1 MGERE
6 RKCERGGVLEM
17 EEEREGVGTA
27 KRKRGRESGRERERG
42 RDRVRAG
49 ERVGEREGGRA

>member
-27 KRKRGRESGRERERG
+27 KRKRISYFDIQNPILTFELGPNI
-42 RDRVRAG
+42 VF
-49 ERVGEREGGRA
+49 